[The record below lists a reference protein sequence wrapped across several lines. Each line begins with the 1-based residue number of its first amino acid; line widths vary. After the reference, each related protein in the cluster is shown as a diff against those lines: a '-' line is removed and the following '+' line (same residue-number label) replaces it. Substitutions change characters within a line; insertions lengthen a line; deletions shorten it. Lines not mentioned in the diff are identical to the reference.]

1 MPRESRI
8 AQALAVALLTP
19 RWRLHHKSGEPSS
32 QHLEQKELAT
42 GLGCLGTRADQVD
55 RPKVGSLGE
64 EMSQVISRL
73 TGPEPAGQG
82 RHPSQC

>member
-19 RWRLHHKSGEPSS
+19 CWRLHHKSGEPSS

-42 GLGCLGTRADQVD
+42 GPGCLGQGVTKWTDPRWEAW
-55 RPKVGSLGE
+55 GE

-82 RHPSQC
+82 GHPSQC